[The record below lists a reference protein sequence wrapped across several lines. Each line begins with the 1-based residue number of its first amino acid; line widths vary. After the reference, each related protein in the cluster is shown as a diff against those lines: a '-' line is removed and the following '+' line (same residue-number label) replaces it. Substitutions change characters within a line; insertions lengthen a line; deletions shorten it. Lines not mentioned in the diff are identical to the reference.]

1 MYIFYHQHTS
11 LVDTWLEHERN
22 YVIGIAYKFSAS
34 LQLKNGVI
42 VNQRARNVTSSR
54 FWYSF
59 VNARARHERVNLA
72 VAPHAALAPSL

>member
-11 LVDTWLEHERN
+11 FVDTWLEHERN

-54 FWYSF
+54 FLVFLRKRSRTSQ
-59 VNARARHERVNLA
+59 ARVNF
-72 VAPHAALAPSL
+72 